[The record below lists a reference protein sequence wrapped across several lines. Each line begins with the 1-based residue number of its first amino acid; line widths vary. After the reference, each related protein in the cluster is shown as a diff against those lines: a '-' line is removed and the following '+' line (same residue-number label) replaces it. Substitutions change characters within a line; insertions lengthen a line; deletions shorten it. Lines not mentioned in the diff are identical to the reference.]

1 MTATDT
7 EMLALLRLAVTVGS
21 QPSLSTRIDTC
32 SYV

>member
-7 EMLALLRLAVTVGS
+7 EMLALLSLAVTVGS
-21 QPSLSTRIDTC
+21 QPSFLARIDTC